1 MRYVCYYVEYEEDYF
16 KYTDDTT
23 DEEIQSDF
31 ENWLDGATT
40 YGWYEVDPK
49 DILPHIL
56 EELDEDDN

>member
-23 DEEIQSDF
+23 DEEIQNDF

-40 YGWYEVDPK
+40 YG
-49 DILPHIL
+49 
-56 EELDEDDN
+56 